1 MRADPISGHRR
12 EKLRERASSGKSWFG
27 CYSPR
32 VKPAN
37 PLLRL
42 IPLLAVSA
50 WLAGTTVQAAAP
62 APATGLAAIRVP
74 EGFQVSLAAGG
85 DLAPYA
91 MFGARDDRGR
101 LFLAESSGKN
111 IKGLAMAQAPECRI
125 RMLEDTDG
133 DGVFDRSSVFVDRI
147 GIPMGVLW
155 HDGALFVASPNFSRP
170 FTKRTSIPGR
180 GRCRSRLDC
189 RMS

>member
-1 MRADPISGHRR
+1 MPAAVLAGEVKQLIWVEESILRPLSLRADPIPGHRR

-27 CYSPR
+27 RYSPR

-62 APATGLAAIRVP
+62 APATGLASIRVP

-111 IKGLAMAQAPECRI
+111 IKGLAMAQAPVTPESIGRFSGTWKGAKAMTNTI
-125 RMLEDTDG
+125 SPAPMVKIIPVRLSD
-133 DGVFDRSSVFVDRI
+133 SVQ
-147 GIPMGVLW
+147 
-155 HDGALFVASPNFSRP
+155 A
-170 FTKRTSIPGR
+170 
-180 GRCRSRLDC
+180 
-189 RMS
+189 